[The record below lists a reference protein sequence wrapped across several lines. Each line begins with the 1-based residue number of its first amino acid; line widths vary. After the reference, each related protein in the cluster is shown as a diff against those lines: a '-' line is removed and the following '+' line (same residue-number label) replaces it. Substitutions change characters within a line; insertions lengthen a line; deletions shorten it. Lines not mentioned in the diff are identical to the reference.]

1 MCVNVFAEREPVIFS
16 FLSSFAGPSMHVSF
30 SMLLILSILELLE
43 VRHSQLARI
52 LILNAFLVAAQVL
65 VYAAVPFAGGNLQS
79 QPLPNQIDLPKLI
92 QLY

>member
-1 MCVNVFAEREPVIFS
+1 
-16 FLSSFAGPSMHVSF
+16 MHVSS

-52 LILNAFLVAAQVL
+52 LILNAILMTALVI
-65 VYAAVPFAGGNLQS
+65 VYATVPFAGGNLQS
-79 QPLPNQIDLPKLI
+79 QPLPNQIDLPLLI